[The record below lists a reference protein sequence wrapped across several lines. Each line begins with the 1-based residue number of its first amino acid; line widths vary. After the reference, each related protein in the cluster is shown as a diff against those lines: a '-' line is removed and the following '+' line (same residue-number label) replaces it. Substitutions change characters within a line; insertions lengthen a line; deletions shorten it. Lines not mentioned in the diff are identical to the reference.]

1 MEHLAIAWS
10 MATSTAK
17 FNHPYRG
24 PVSATDGAPEPV
36 NEPVTAVP
44 VPVPR
49 PIPGPG
55 TRLAR
60 SMMELVVG
68 APHLGAAERVAAAGA
83 SIAEFVGAPVRKMLE
98 PAFDARSD
106 AAQDAL
112 VSFLDLT
119 RVMIAEA
126 IELVDLN
133 TVLDRI
139 DMNALLRRVDLN
151 EMMERVD
158 IAEMLERVDVDEILK
173 RVDIDDILK
182 RIDIN
187 ALMARVDVNELM
199 GRIDIE
205 AMLERVDMNEIIEK
219 VDIDGLVERTEIGS
233 LIVRSTSGVA
243 TEALDAVRTGAV
255 GIDTTI
261 ARIVDRVLRR
271 APGPLGPGLPAPEP
285 MA

>member
-1 MEHLAIAWS
+1 

-83 SIAEFVGAPVRKMLE
+83 SIAEFVGAPG
-98 PAFDARSD
+98 
-106 AAQDAL
+106 AQDAGTGVRCPL
-112 VSFLDLT
+112 RCGPGRT
-119 RVMIAEA
+119 RVVPRPDPHHGSEA

-133 TVLDRI
+133 TVLEHRHQCAAARI
-139 DMNALLRRVDLN
+139 DLN
-151 EMMERVD
+151 ELMGRVD
-158 IAEMLERVDVDEILK
+158 IGEMLERVDVDEILK
-173 RVDIDDILK
+173 RVDIDD
-182 RIDIN
+182 
-187 ALMARVDVNELM
+187 
-199 GRIDIE
+199 
-205 AMLERVDMNEIIEK
+205 
-219 VDIDGLVERTEIGS
+219 S
-233 LIVRSTSGVA
+233 
-243 TEALDAVRTGAV
+243 
-255 GIDTTI
+255 
-261 ARIVDRVLRR
+261 
-271 APGPLGPGLPAPEP
+271 
-285 MA
+285 

>member
-1 MEHLAIAWS
+1 
-10 MATSTAK
+10 
-17 FNHPYRG
+17 
-24 PVSATDGAPEPV
+24 
-36 NEPVTAVP
+36 
-44 VPVPR
+44 
-49 PIPGPG
+49 
-55 TRLAR
+55 
-60 SMMELVVG
+60 MMELVVG
-68 APHLGAAERVAAAGA
+68 APHLGAAERVASAGA

-139 DMNALLRRVDLN
+139 DMNALLRRIDLN
-151 EMMERVD
+151 ELMDRVD

-173 RVDIDDILK
+173 RVDIDEVLKRVDINALMARIDINALMA

-187 ALMARVDVNELM
+187 ALMARVD
-199 GRIDIE
+199 IE
-205 AMLERVDMNEIIEK
+205 GMLDRVDMNEIIQK

-243 TEALDAVRTGAV
+243 TEALDAVRSRAV
-255 GIDTTI
+255 RIDTTI
-261 ARIVDRVLRR
+261 ALIADRVLRR
-271 APGPLGPGLPAPEP
+271 KPGPVGPGLPAPDP
-285 MA
+285 TA